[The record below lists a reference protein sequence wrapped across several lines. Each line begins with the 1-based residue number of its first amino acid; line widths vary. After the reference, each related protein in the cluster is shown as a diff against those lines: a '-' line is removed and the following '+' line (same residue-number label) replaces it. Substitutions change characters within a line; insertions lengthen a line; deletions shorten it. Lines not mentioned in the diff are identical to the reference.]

1 MNGGNFIKNQF
12 GDLSTVEIVRIV
24 EGKFQLEKFISDL
37 NIECKTFEWFCI
49 QCCTADG
56 ANENFRIHEN
66 SFVIN
71 LSRVERLNYD
81 ELSTVQP

>member
-37 NIECKTFEWFCI
+37 NVECKTFE
-49 QCCTADG
+49 
-56 ANENFRIHEN
+56 
-66 SFVIN
+66 
-71 LSRVERLNYD
+71 
-81 ELSTVQP
+81 